1 VIAVVKKND
10 IENKFKYAIKKLPGE
25 ITPDKCSTEVCYK
38 YRPSEFMKFVSP
50 VRHDWENLGGF

>member
-1 VIAVVKKND
+1 VKKND

-50 VRHDWENLGGF
+50 VRHDWENLGRF